1 MENTLEMTLEQAIAE
16 MQDFA
21 KGTSMFVGSP
31 KAAKIAEYLQ
41 ELVDSRIT
49 IKRLGT
55 ELKADHQKAIDTAN
69 ELTAYKD
76 KTYISEDFL
85 ARNGFEKRE
94 YAFRYYGD
102 CAIIRKS
109 GFLYCD
115 DCAEISVQEI
125 DSEAGEWRIEV
136 AYLDGGSTQTL
147 DVCTVGQMRMF
158 LAIEG
163 LTEIAKQLK

>member
-21 KGTSMFVGSP
+21 KETPMFVGSP

-41 ELVDSRIT
+41 ELVDSRIE

-69 ELTAYKD
+69 ELAAYKD

-94 YAFRYYGD
+94 YD
-102 CAIIRKS
+102 
-109 GFLYCD
+109 FLYCD
-115 DCAEISVQEI
+115 DVEEISAQCI
-125 DSEAGEWRIEV
+125 DAEMGIWRVSIGFLESGNNDC
-136 AYLDGGSTQTL
+136 LDI
-147 DVCTVGQMRMF
+147 CTVGQLRMF

-163 LTEIAKQLK
+163 LNELAKQLK